1 MKRKQKSPTKKDKSA
16 SLAGTAGSPKRP
28 PVALMS
34 ASAAMAAD
42 CKALHK
48 LTQAGMEVVVV
59 QDCDFEKSL
68 RIIEKVRRQTK
79 AAFVANTELTGAQR
93 PVE

>member
-1 MKRKQKSPTKKDKSA
+1 
-16 SLAGTAGSPKRP
+16 
-28 PVALMS
+28 
-34 ASAAMAAD
+34 MAAD